1 MKIWRD
7 THWMNKYNE
16 AATGSYV
23 EVLLNVKSKTHSFK
37 SNISQFNFLIFENAA
52 MFIL

>member
-23 EVLLNVKSKTHSFK
+23 EVLLNVKSKTLIISHSL
-37 SNISQFNFLIFENAA
+37 IFLIFENAA